1 MSMAARAATARG
13 PLWRPSPERGANSQ
27 LVAFQAEVNRRHGLN
42 LNGYRDLHASSRA
55 QTADFWDCVWDFC
68 GVVGEKG
75 DRRLTQADSM
85 PGARFFPDAK
95 LNFAENLLS
104 KPGEGDALIFC
115 DEDNLASRLPWKEL
129 TELVSRLQQALCAA
143 GIGQSDR
150 VAAMIPDLP
159 ETGAL

>member
-13 PLWRPSPERGANSQ
+13 PLWRPTPERVANSQ
-27 LVAFQAEVNRRHGLN
+27 LVAFQAEVNRRHRLN
-42 LNGYRDLHASSRA
+42 LNGYRDLHAWSRA

-104 KPGEGDALIFC
+104 KPGEGDALIFR
-115 DEDNLASRLPWKEL
+115 DEDNLASRMSWK
-129 TELVSRLQQALCAA
+129 
-143 GIGQSDR
+143 
-150 VAAMIPDLP
+150 
-159 ETGAL
+159 